1 MYLLTYLLTQR
12 VKIYIIAWIILKSQI
27 FVEPVNQK
35 SDGSISFCSSSSV
48 SAQRI
53 SLDGRSVN
61 RTGLAHFQGMDFK
74 RPRLRKS
81 VAQFDIFLLQSSLMS
96 ESFSCLDYC
105 WKTWHLRLSN
115 GGIFFSFSRST
126 LKKSQRKFTFS
137 DSGPSGC
144 QYGPWHCFVDLMLL
158 WVWTHL
164 SQSETEL
171 SIH

>member
-1 MYLLTYLLTQR
+1 MHPQR

-105 WKTWHLRLSN
+105 
-115 GGIFFSFSRST
+115 
-126 LKKSQRKFTFS
+126 
-137 DSGPSGC
+137 
-144 QYGPWHCFVDLMLL
+144 
-158 WVWTHL
+158 
-164 SQSETEL
+164 
-171 SIH
+171 

>member
-1 MYLLTYLLTQR
+1 M
-12 VKIYIIAWIILKSQI
+12 

-53 SLDGRSVN
+53 SLDGRSVT
-61 RTGLAHFQGMDFK
+61 RTGPAHFQGMDF
-74 RPRLRKS
+74 RRSRFSKS
-81 VAQFDIFLLQSSLMS
+81 FAQFDIFLLPSSLMS
-96 ESFSCLDYC
+96 ESFSCLDCC
-105 WKTWHLRLSN
+105 WKTWHLRLPN

-137 DSGPSGC
+137 DYGLSVC
-144 QYGPWHCFVDLMLL
+144 QKGPWHCFVDVMLL

-164 SQSETEL
+164 SQSGTEL
-171 SIH
+171 SIHLKEHITFIYPFRCLMKL